1 MPQDKILI
9 RGAREHNLKNI
20 DVTIPRDKLVVI
32 TGLSGSGKSSLAFDT
47 IFAEGQRRYVES
59 LSAYAR
65 QFLDKMEKPDVDHI
79 DGLSPAISIDQKG
92 ATHNPRSTVG
102 TVTEIYDY
110 LRLLYARIGHPHCPK
125 CGREVSR
132 QTVQQIVDA
141 VLNLPDG
148 SRIMLLAPL
157 VQGRK
162 GEYKSI
168 FEEMRRSGYVRVR
181 VDGKIYD
188 LSEEIELDKQKKHT
202 IEVVVDRLVIR
213 KGQKAS
219 ASAGFQFIAPE
230 SPRQQEGRNE
240 LSPYKQVA
248 ERPALYDVNAERD
261 ATQSVDGATAEQV
274 QTTSPLPSPLHGGGE
289 EGEAIDPSL
298 RQRVTDSLETTL
310 KLGGGVVLV
319 SIIDGE
325 EILFSE
331 NFACVYDG
339 ISLPEI
345 APRTFSFNS
354 PHGACP
360 TCTGLGTLQVID
372 PELAVTHPELSLA
385 EGAIVPWS
393 KVVNGSQWHA
403 SILEAL
409 ARRYNFSLY
418 TPWRHLTEEQR
429 QKVLYGTP
437 EPLAIRYTPQ
447 HGHTRTYTVNFEG
460 VIPSLDRRYRQ
471 TDSESIR
478 EEIES
483 YMSARICPDC
493 HGARLK
499 PEALGVTVG
508 GRNIVQVTRLSIVLA
523 QRFFQELENSASQF
537 VSQGTIN
544 LAPTGNGKGKKKNG
558 NGDPVAPDPLTP
570 IDPHGPLVEVTL
582 TERERYIARQVFKE
596 IRARLQ
602 FLVDVGLD
610 YLTLDRAA
618 ATLAGGEA
626 QRIRLATQIGSGLMG
641 VLYILDEPSIGLHQ
655 RDNARLIK
663 TLTHLRDIGNTLLV
677 VEHDED
683 TMRAADHIID
693 IGPGAGEHGGQVVAE
708 GTYKD
713 IIANTNS
720 ITGDY
725 LARRK
730 SIPLPKQRREG
741 NGRSLRVIG
750 ARENNLKNVSV
761 DIPLGKFVVITGVS
775 GSGKSTLI
783 SDILYRKLA
792 HAMYRAHD
800 KPGAHDDIEGIEF
813 LDKVIDIDQS
823 PIGRTPRSNPATYTN
838 AFTGIRELFAQVPE
852 ARIRGYQ
859 PGRFSFNVKGGR
871 CEACKGEGIVKIEM
885 NFLPDVYVPC
895 EVCKGKRYNREALE
909 IHYKGKNIADVLD
922 MTVEEATSFFANVP
936 SVYNKMK
943 TLNDVGL
950 GYMRL
955 GQPATT
961 LSGGEA
967 QRVKLAT
974 ELARRATGRT
984 MYILDEPT
992 TGLHFAD
999 VERLLHVLQR
1009 LVDAGNSIVVI
1020 EHNMEVIKCADWI
1033 IDLGPEGGEGGGEV
1047 IAQGTPED
1055 VAENEQSYT
1064 GYFLKRMF
1072 TEEAAFANARQSSEI
1087 VAG

>member
-1 MPQDKILI
+1 MPQDKIVI

-65 QFLDKMEKPDVDHI
+65 QFLEKMEKPDVDHI

-110 LRLLYARIGHPHCPK
+110 LRLLYARVGHQHCPQ

-141 VLNLPDG
+141 VLSLPDG

-162 GEYKSI
+162 GEYKNI

-181 VDGKIYD
+181 VDDEIRD

-202 IEVVVDRLVIR
+202 IEVVVDRLIIR
-213 KGQKAS
+213 KRKPSDEANS
-219 ASAGFQFIAPE
+219 DHAPL
-230 SPRQQEGRNE
+230 RR
-240 LSPYKQVA
+240 VA
-248 ERPALYDVNAERD
+248 ERPALYDVNAVSDEARE
-261 ATQSVDGATAEQV
+261 ARMSEY
-274 QTTSPLPSPLHGGGE
+274 LHGDV
-289 EGEAIDPSL
+289 DPAF
-298 RQRVTDSLETTL
+298 RQRLTDSLETTL
-310 KLGGGVVLV
+310 KLGNGVVLV
-319 SIIDGE
+319 SVIGGE

-331 NFACVYDG
+331 KAACVYCG

-360 TCTGLGTLQVID
+360 DCTGLGTQQEFD
-372 PELAVTHPELSLA
+372 PDLLISHPELSLN
-385 EGAIVPWS
+385 EGASEV
-393 KVVNGSQWHA
+393 
-403 SILEAL
+403 L
-409 ARRYNFSLY
+409 ARMLNNSSWFATTLRSLAERYQFSLD
-418 TPWRHLTEEQR
+418 TPWKDLSEEVRHAI
-429 QKVLYGTP
+429 LYGTK
-437 EPLAIRYTPQ
+437 EELTFRYTPQ
-447 HGHTRTYTVNFEG
+447 YGGGTKTYHAPFEG
-460 VIPSLDRRYRQ
+460 IIPHLNKRYKD
-471 TDSESIR
+471 TSSEWIR
-478 EEIES
+478 EELES
-483 YMSARICPDC
+483 YMSARLCPTC
-493 HGARLK
+493 RGARLR
-499 PEALGVTVG
+499 PEALAVTVG
-508 GRNIVQVTRLSIVLA
+508 GRNIVQVSNLSIGRA
-523 QRFFQELENSASQF
+523 QRFFSELEAENPALQPIAPALQIVASA
-537 VSQGTIN
+537 TE
-544 LAPTGNGKGKKKNG
+544 KGKRKSKS
-558 NGDPVAPDPLTP
+558 DDEQEPVAPDPLIP
-570 IDPHGPLVEVTL
+570 IGMDEPLVLSTL
-582 TERERYIARQVFKE
+582 TERERMIARQVLKE

-602 FLVDVGLD
+602 FLLDVGLD
-610 YLTLDRAA
+610 YLTLSRAA
-618 ATLAGGEA
+618 ASLSGGEA

-655 RDNARLIK
+655 RDNERLIK
-663 TLTHLRDIGNTLLV
+663 TLLRLRNLGNTLLV

-693 IGPGAGEHGGQVVAE
+693 IGPGAGEHGGRIIAE
-708 GTYKD
+708 GTYAD
-713 IIANTNS
+713 IVANTNS
-720 ITGDY
+720 LTGDY
-725 LARRK
+725 LAHRREIK
-730 SIPLPKQRREG
+730 IPAQRRPG
-741 NGRSLRVIG
+741 NGLSLVIRG
-750 ARENNLKNVSV
+750 ARENNLKNVDV
-761 DIPLGKFVVITGVS
+761 EFPLGKFIAVTGVS
-775 GSGKSTLI
+775 GSGKSTLVL
-783 SDILYRKLA
+783 DILYRKLA
-792 HAMYRAHD
+792 HTYARAHD
-800 KPGAHDDIEGIEF
+800 KPGAHDSVEGLEY

-852 ARIRGYQ
+852 ARVRGYT

-871 CEACKGEGIVKIEM
+871 CEACKGEGIVRIEM

-909 IHYKGKNIADVLD
+909 IHYKGKSIADVLD
-922 MTVEEATSFFANVP
+922 MTIEEATTFFENVP
-936 SVYNKMK
+936 SVYNKIK

-974 ELARRATGRT
+974 ELSRRATGRT
-984 MYILDEPT
+984 LYILDEPT

-999 VERLLHVLQR
+999 IDRLLQVLQR
-1009 LVDAGNSIVVI
+1009 LVDAGNTLVII
-1020 EHNMEVIKCADWI
+1020 EHNLDVIKCADWL
-1033 IDLGPEGGEGGGEV
+1033 IDLGPEGGDAGGQIV
-1047 IAQGTPED
+1047 AQGTPEEI
-1055 VAENEQSYT
+1055 AENEHSYT
-1064 GYFLKRMF
+1064 GHFLKRLF
-1072 TEEAAFANARQSSEI
+1072 AEEAARQAGRHADEAIAR
-1087 VAG
+1087 